1 VQEEAQDHVTV
12 QPYRVQRL
20 KKKGLCIVF
29 VLHVLLILHHFTCD
43 MQLLEFKLL
52 EIYKFT

>member
-1 VQEEAQDHVTV
+1 MQEEAQDHVTV

-20 KKKGLCIVF
+20 KKGLCIVF

>member
-20 KKKGLCIVF
+20 KKGLCIVF